1 MDARAGSL
9 WNKTAGEAI
18 PRNISGPVCSE
29 EPHLVPSRPKN
40 SNKTTD
46 FVFNYSKDFSMT
58 VTEEFRRFCGE
69 KSISVS
75 VFGHKSKGF
84 FSLREALQ
92 DRRRAQTVAERYS
105 IAHPD
110 LCWVCFNINLKC
122 DHKLTRWSDLVQS
135 VQLWVE
141 VQEINDYGQYSPVT
155 VLPREDVEV
164 GGVVQLKQVLHY
176 RPHRSISSHVTSH
189 VRDNREELW

>member
-1 MDARAGSL
+1 M
-9 WNKTAGEAI
+9 
-18 PRNISGPVCSE
+18 
-29 EPHLVPSRPKN
+29 
-40 SNKTTD
+40 
-46 FVFNYSKDFSMT
+46 
-58 VTEEFRRFCGE
+58 FCGE
-69 KSISVS
+69 KSLSVS

-110 LCWVCFNINLKC
+110 LCWVCFNINLRC

-135 VQLWVE
+135 LQLWVE

-155 VLPREDVEV
+155 VLQREDVAV
-164 GGVVQLKQVLHY
+164 GGVVQLKQVH
-176 RPHRSISSHVTSH
+176 HHAQGSSHLTNF
-189 VRDNREELW
+189 RDNRGESW